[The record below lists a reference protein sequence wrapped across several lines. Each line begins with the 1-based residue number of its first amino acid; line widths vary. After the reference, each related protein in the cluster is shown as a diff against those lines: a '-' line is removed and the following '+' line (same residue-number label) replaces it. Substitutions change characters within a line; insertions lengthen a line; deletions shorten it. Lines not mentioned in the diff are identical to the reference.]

1 MGKIIET
8 HRESLIV
15 CDNESCDYTV
25 PFTEEAGAMK
35 KYINQPCPECGENL
49 LTQKDYELDQKVLRR
64 INWINKYFGW
74 ITIFTS
80 KKSNKKNKVISVKV
94 HDKITVSEE
103 PKKTS
108 IWVYLLS
115 IPALLIII
123 PSMIIT
129 TILLSQSGKIEFKW
143 YVNLMFLAMVLLFA
157 YYCLK

>member
-8 HRESLIV
+8 YRESLIE
-15 CDNESCDYTV
+15 CDNKSCDYTV
-25 PFTEEAGAMK
+25 PFTEEEGAMK
-35 KYINQPCPECGENL
+35 QYINKPCPECGSNL

-74 ITIFTS
+74 LTIFQRNKS
-80 KKSNKKNKVISVKV
+80 KEKNKVISIKV
-94 HDKITVSEE
+94 HDGITIFEE
-103 PKKTS
+103 PKKLS
-108 IWVYLLS
+108 IWTYLLM
-115 IPALLIII
+115 IPALIVII

-143 YVNLMFLAMVLLFA
+143 YVNLMLLAIVLLFA